1 MDVYKSKNEL
11 RRMSRGDLF
20 KLALNQRMSN
30 CLVGARP
37 CGFLLQY
44 KGNNFCVSE
53 IFREGCQVQRL
64 EQLEQRYKDEKGEIN
79 YLLPFPRKMETG
91 LFSPGKKAVE
101 FKVYYRDHLT
111 RSAVF
116 LGKIIE
122 RRRKERGDNLKGLLS
137 KAIKQYSD
145 QVVDRST
152 MFLLE
157 G

>member
-11 RRMSRGDLF
+11 RRMSRRDLF
-20 KLALNQRMSN
+20 KLALIRRMSN
-30 CLVGARP
+30 CLVGGRS

-64 EQLEQRYKDEKGEIN
+64 EQLEQRYDEKGEVN
-79 YLLPFPRKMETG
+79 FSLPFLQETETE
-91 LFSPGKKAVE
+91 LLSPGKKAME
-101 FKVYYRDHLT
+101 FKVYYRDRLP
-111 RSAVF
+111 RSTIF

-122 RRRKERGDNLKGLLS
+122 SRRKERGDNLKDLLG
-137 KAIKQYSD
+137 KAIKQYSGYVED
-145 QVVDRST
+145 PST
-152 MFLLE
+152 IFLL

>member
-11 RRMSRGDLF
+11 RRMSRRDLF

-30 CLVGARP
+30 CLVGGRP

-64 EQLEQRYKDEKGEIN
+64 EQLEQRYDEKGEIN
-79 YLLPFPRKMETG
+79 FFLPFLQEMEAE
-91 LFSPGKKAVE
+91 LLSPGKKAVE
-101 FKVYYRDHLT
+101 FKVYCRDHLP
-111 RSAVF
+111 RSTIF

-122 RRRKERGDNLKGLLS
+122 RRRKERGDNLKGLLN
-137 KAIKQYSD
+137 KAIELYSY
-145 QVVDRST
+145 QGVDPST

-157 G
+157 A

>member
-11 RRMSRGDLF
+11 RRMSRRDLF

-30 CLVGARP
+30 CLVGGRP

-64 EQLEQRYKDEKGEIN
+64 EQLEQRYDEKGEIN
-79 YLLPFPRKMETG
+79 FSLPFLKEKETELLPPE
-91 LFSPGKKAVE
+91 KKVME
-101 FKVYYRDHLT
+101 FKVYYRDHLP
-111 RSAVF
+111 RSTTF

-122 RRRKERGDNLKGLLS
+122 RRRKERGDNLKDLLG

-145 QVVDRST
+145 YVEDPST
-152 MFLLE
+152 IFLL

>member
-11 RRMSRGDLF
+11 RRMSRRDLF

-30 CLVGARP
+30 CLVGGRP

-64 EQLEQRYKDEKGEIN
+64 EQLEQRYDEKGEIN
-79 YLLPFPRKMETG
+79 FSLPFLQETETE
-91 LFSPGKKAVE
+91 LLSPGKKAME
-101 FKVYYRDHLT
+101 FKVYYRDHLP
-111 RSAVF
+111 RSTTF

-122 RRRKERGDNLKGLLS
+122 RRRKERGDNLKDLLG

-145 QVVDRST
+145 YVEDPST
-152 MFLLE
+152 IFLL

>member
-11 RRMSRGDLF
+11 RRMSRRDLF

-30 CLVGARP
+30 CLVGGRP

-64 EQLEQRYKDEKGEIN
+64 EQLEQRYDEKGEIN
-79 YLLPFPRKMETG
+79 FSRPFLQEKETELL
-91 LFSPGKKAVE
+91 SPGKKIME
-101 FKVYYRDHLT
+101 FKVYYRGHLP
-111 RSAVF
+111 RSTIF

-122 RRRKERGDNLKGLLS
+122 RRRKERGDNLKDLLG

-145 QVVDRST
+145 YVEDPST
-152 MFLLE
+152 IFLL

>member
-11 RRMSRGDLF
+11 RRMSRRDLF

-30 CLVGARP
+30 CLVGGRP

-64 EQLEQRYKDEKGEIN
+64 EQLEQSYDGKGEIN
-79 YLLPFPRKMETG
+79 FLLPFLQEMETE
-91 LFSPGKKAVE
+91 LLSPGKKVME
-101 FKVYYRDHLT
+101 FKVYYKDSLP
-111 RSAVF
+111 RSTIF
-116 LGKIIE
+116 LGKITE
-122 RRRKERGDNLKGLLS
+122 SRRRERGDNLQGLLN

-145 QVVDRST
+145 QGVDPST

>member
-11 RRMSRGDLF
+11 RRMSRRDLF

-30 CLVGARP
+30 CLVGGRP
-37 CGFLLQY
+37 CGFLLHY

-64 EQLEQRYKDEKGEIN
+64 EQLEQRYDEKGEIN
-79 YLLPFPRKMETG
+79 FSLPFLQEMETE
-91 LFSPGKKAVE
+91 LLSPGKKAME
-101 FKVYYRDHLT
+101 FKVYYRDHLPH
-111 RSAVF
+111 SAIF

-122 RRRKERGDNLKGLLS
+122 RRRRERGDNLKGLLN

-145 QVVDRST
+145 QVVDPFT
-152 MFLLE
+152 MFLLK